1 MGVIALAKISALKA
15 AKVYAKTG
23 GLCWYCGKNLKMSE
37 GNNDLS
43 EYCVEHQTPLI
54 QGGANTLENLVP
66 ACRRCNSRK
75 GFKNVEQFRE
85 YISINHYRDK
95 HGHDWFTDSQLEYLE
110 ETFNIRIPRPEPH
123 VFHGEKSKGG
133 DISGQVT
140 A

>member
-1 MGVIALAKISALKA
+1 
-15 AKVYAKTG
+15 
-23 GLCWYCGKNLKMSE
+23 MSE

-54 QGGANTLENLVP
+54 RGGANTLENLVP
-66 ACRRCNSRK
+66 ACRSCN
-75 GFKNVEQFRE
+75 
-85 YISINHYRDK
+85 NHYRDK

-110 ETFNIRIPRPEPH
+110 ETFNIRIPRHEPH